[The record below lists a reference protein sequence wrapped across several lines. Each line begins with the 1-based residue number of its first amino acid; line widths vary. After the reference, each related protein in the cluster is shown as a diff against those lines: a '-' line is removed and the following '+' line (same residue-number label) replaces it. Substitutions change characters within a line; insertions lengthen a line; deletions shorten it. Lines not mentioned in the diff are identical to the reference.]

1 MLRIPFATGIA
12 SAAARPDGTY
22 GDVTHQAGRTYF
34 HGPRRTGDSG
44 VPSGQFTRPSCAV
57 LRGATRTRRPAAT
70 RRAALRVGKGGDGGC
85 R

>member
-12 SAAARPDGTY
+12 RAAAPDGTY
-22 GDVTHQAGRTYF
+22 GDVTLQAGQTYF

-44 VPSGQFTRPSCAV
+44 VPGGQFTRPSYAV
-57 LRGATRTRRPAAT
+57 LRGATRTRGPAGT
-70 RRAALRVGKGGDGGC
+70 RRAALWVGKEGDGGC

>member
-12 SAAARPDGTY
+12 NAPARLDGTY

-44 VPSGQFTRPSCAV
+44 VPSSQFTGTFSCPPH
-57 LRGATRTRRPAAT
+57 LRGDPWTIRH
-70 RRAALRVGKGGDGGC
+70 
-85 R
+85 